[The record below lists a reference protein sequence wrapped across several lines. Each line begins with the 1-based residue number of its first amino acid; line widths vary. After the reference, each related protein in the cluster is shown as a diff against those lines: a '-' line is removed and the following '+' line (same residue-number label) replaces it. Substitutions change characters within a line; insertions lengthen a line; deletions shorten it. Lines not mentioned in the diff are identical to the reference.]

1 MEVGRRGF
9 FRAFSGLAAV
19 VGGVAARSKSAPA
32 PASVASSVART
43 TEPNYLGMPAPPT
56 MMAATSTVCFYDT
69 GRYRPW

>member
-19 VGGVAARSKSAPA
+19 VGGVAARSKAAPA

-43 TEPNYLGMPAPPT
+43 AEPQHFRLPPLPT
-56 MMAATSTVCFYDT
+56 HVIAVDTVCFYDT
-69 GRYRPW
+69 GRYRLW